1 MLIFVWDLEFLKE
14 WKHNKFSRPP
24 VGKKWSLESFTW
36 WKIDKIL
43 RNDYIMSIIMTLF
56 SVFWGGREG
65 YHTLLNTDVRRE
77 LDHMG
82 SFFQMV
88 VGKYDSR
95 WYFEILEK
103 KIDNIPL
110 SKVTT
115 QTRNLF
121 CGKGSSC
128 WERIWYKYC

>member
-1 MLIFVWDLEFLKE
+1 MLISVWDLEFLKE
-14 WKHNKFSRPP
+14 WKLNKFSRPP
-24 VGKKWSLESFTW
+24 VGKKVESFTL

-43 RNDYIMSIIMTLF
+43 RNYYIMSIIMTLF

-95 WYFEILEK
+95 
-103 KIDNIPL
+103 
-110 SKVTT
+110 
-115 QTRNLF
+115 
-121 CGKGSSC
+121 
-128 WERIWYKYC
+128 

>member
-1 MLIFVWDLEFLKE
+1 
-14 WKHNKFSRPP
+14 
-24 VGKKWSLESFTW
+24 
-36 WKIDKIL
+36 
-43 RNDYIMSIIMTLF
+43 MSIIMTLF

-88 VGKYDSR
+88 VGKYYRR
-95 WYFEILEK
+95 WYFEIFEK

-110 SKVTT
+110 SKVAT

-128 WERIWYKYC
+128 